1 MKQILNKYIILIFG
15 VYAFWIGGVP
25 VIFSKVLPVVCENIS
40 VNSDYNVEIVNPKL
54 ILNVLPKAKFK
65 AMKIAVENK
74 STQEVTTINNF
85 KIDVRLLPLLTGRLH
100 VNSIT
105 ADSLFVKANINQEIE
120 LDKDFFKNLDKSK
133 IKCNMLKLN
142 EFSVILEQQA
152 TKIPVMYSG
161 SDVFFKKNRRYL
173 KLYADTKFNIN
184 KTISNANIKLYLPKN
199 NDINKSI
206 VDIKVQNLDLES
218 ICDFLR
224 QYLPNDIVESK
235 GIIDIVVDK
244 HKLNAELQNCAIIM
258 KDSAKSMIYPELLK
272 IDADFNLTSKII
284 NFDSIRIESD
294 NIHTTLQGSFSNYLD
309 KSLSA
314 INLNVQLDKSRVE
327 DFVNLLPPIVVEEF
341 NVYKLKK
348 YKFYGDVIGNFSIKG
363 DISEPDITGDVYID
377 NGILIKPIP
386 NAKGATVKLDF
397 TGRYINFDVF
407 VPAGGAE
414 KVWVKGGVEL
424 YNVKYA
430 DMRIWSTKNVDLAT
444 AEEKVIP
451 IHEILNF
458 VIGPVPI
465 MDVKGVGNIDII
477 VKGNRKNP
485 HVWGGLNFRNVK
497 TFFNEIPNLVLTD
510 AEATLNF
517 DDQNAS
523 FVTKKGL
530 VNGKDISINGTCNL
544 YGKFDFDVN
553 TKNQEIAYLFNAIQT
568 ATMIDDVKAMLPKL
582 DSMDGLIDLNLKVFG
597 AVKDIEDLAFNKN
610 FFTKGTIKLLGNKF
624 GMQGLEVKNTKG
636 TLNFDGKNAN
646 ADITSLIGNS
656 KLTARA
662 SVKNNFVDA
671 NISIPKLNLND
682 LTPLK
687 SDLQND
693 IGNIFVDVSGKYKGK
708 LDPIELDKVSFIAK
722 ILGVGPNNKL
732 KVSNGIVT
740 LNNNKLKIS
749 NIKGNLADSQFNVNL
764 DIANVTGRPSV
775 NGIIGLKE
783 FDLSTINA
791 LMSYTIIPKNIKDTL
806 NTVRFNEGKKINLNA
821 KISHNRINAYT
832 DLGGL
837 SFIYT
842 PLELPVKIINGSLIM
857 RNNGLRL
864 NKINLLA
871 DDMPILVD
879 GEVYDLFNKQNFN
892 LYFNSKPRQD
902 FIDKYI
908 NKNQIYPLKIKGD
921 IVYSARAKGVLNN
934 FDLKTDVNMAKDSSI
949 YHLGATVGDI
959 ENAIVL
965 NLDTKILNKNILK
978 IREFSYDKI
987 ISSQSGRETRLN
999 MLKSHGEIDILK
1011 DDLGFKDLIIKT
1023 HNPTD
1028 ARIFNI
1034 IFRKPNIK
1042 QGQFTSDLRF
1052 NGKASAPK
1060 LLGNFHIFETD
1071 IPFLDTT
1078 MKNITFLFKDKTIDV
1093 YSIGEVLGN
1102 DIKVQAVMRNK
1113 LTPPYYVEK
1122 ATLDTKLLDLNH
1134 IANLIKLSQVDNNAQ
1149 NFDSLAEFD
1158 LTNVVIKNMKMNA
1171 DSIHL
1176 RNIVAENFE
1185 AIASLNEKQ
1194 MFNVHN
1200 FKFNIANGTLGGYFN
1215 YNLKNNNTGLKLK
1228 ARDIDANDL
1237 SIALFDLQNQI
1248 YGDLT
1253 GDIALSCNG
1262 IDFEKC
1268 MQTLNGHTNF
1278 SVANGRMPKL
1288 GSLEYLLKAGNLV
1301 KGGLTGVSINS
1312 VIDIITPLK
1321 TGNFS
1326 DIIGDI
1332 TIKDGIADDIE
1343 ITTRGKDLSLF
1354 ISGNY
1359 NFANSNAEM
1368 EVLGLLSKKIS
1379 TMFGPLGNVS
1389 LNTLLNVIP
1398 GVDLTKETTILEH
1411 INKIPGIEISNKAYR
1426 KFVAEIKGNINGDN
1440 YVTSFRWIN

>member
-1 MKQILNKYIILIFG
+1 MRQLFNKYIVLIFG
-15 VYAFWIGGVP
+15 IYAFWIGGVP
-25 VIFSKVLPVVCENIS
+25 VIFSKMLPFVCENIS
-40 VNSDYNVEIVNPKL
+40 ANNDFNIEILNPKL
-54 ILNVLPKAKFK
+54 KLNILPKANFSTS
-65 AMKIAVENK
+65 KIIIEDK
-74 STQEVTTINNF
+74 INQDTVVLDNL
-85 KIDVRLLPLLTGRLH
+85 KIDLRLLPLLSGRVH
-100 VNSIT
+100 VNSIYI
-105 ADSLFVKANINQEIE
+105 DNLLIKASIKKNIE
-120 LDKDFFKNLDKSK
+120 LDKNFFKILNNTK
-133 IKCNMLKLN
+133 IKCNSFCLN
-142 EFSVILEQQA
+142 EFSVILSPQNVKKPIIY
-152 TKIPVMYSG
+152 TGNNVL
-161 SDVFFKKNRRYL
+161 FKRNSRYL
-173 KLYADTKFNIN
+173 KVNADTKFYIN
-184 KTISNANIKLYLPKN
+184 NSTSFATIKLFLPRN
-199 NDINKSI
+199 NDINRSI
-206 VDIKVQNLDLES
+206 VDIKISNLDLNPVG
-218 ICDFLR
+218 DYLK
-224 QYLPNDIVESK
+224 QYLPQDLIDTK
-235 GIIDIVVDK
+235 GIINIFVNK
-244 HKLNAELQNCAIIM
+244 NRLNAELKNCAILM
-258 KDSAKSMIYPELLK
+258 KDSAKSMIFPELLK

-284 NFDSIRIESD
+284 NFNSVNINSK
-294 NIHTTLQGSFSNYLD
+294 NIHAVLNGSFSNYLD
-309 KSLSA
+309 KTLSA
-314 INLNVQLDKSRVE
+314 INLNVQLDKSHVE
-327 DFVNLLPPIVVEEF
+327 DIVDMLPPIVVEEF

-348 YKFYGDVIGNFSIKG
+348 YKFFGNAIGNFTIKG
-363 DISEPDITGDVYID
+363 DIYEPDINGDIFIE
-377 NGILIKPIP
+377 NGILTKPIP
-386 NAKGATVKLDF
+386 NAKGATVKLNF

-407 VPAGGAE
+407 VPAGGTE

-424 YNVKYA
+424 YNVKYS
-430 DMRIWSTKNVDLAT
+430 DMHIWSTKNVNLAT
-444 AEEKVIP
+444 AEEKIIP

-465 MDVKGVGNIDII
+465 MDVKGLGNIDIY

-485 HVWGGLNFRNVK
+485 HVWGDLNFRNVK

-510 AEATLNF
+510 AEATLKF
-517 DDQNAS
+517 DDENAT
-523 FVTKKGL
+523 FITKKGL

-582 DSMDGLIDLNLKVFG
+582 DAMEGLIDLQLKVYG

-610 FFTKGTIKLLGNKF
+610 FFTKGQIKLLGNKF
-624 GMQGLEVKNTKG
+624 AIQGIEVRNTKG
-636 TLNFDGKNAN
+636 VLNFDGQNAS
-646 ADITSLIGNS
+646 ADVSSFIGDSSLS
-656 KLTARA
+656 AKAT
-662 SVKNNFVDA
+662 VKNNFVDA

-682 LTPLK
+682 LTPKK

-693 IGNIFVDVSGKYKGK
+693 IGNIFVNVAAKYKGK
-708 LDPIELDKVSFIAK
+708 LDPIELNRMSFVAK
-722 ILGVGPNNKL
+722 ILGVAP
-732 KVSNGIVT
+732 
-740 LNNNKLKIS
+740 NNKLKIS
-749 NIKGNLADSQFNVNL
+749 NGTVTLNNDKLKISNIHGNLADSQFNINL
-764 DIANVTGRPSV
+764 DVGNVTGKPHI
-775 NGIIGLKE
+775 NGIIGLKA
-783 FDLSTINA
+783 FDLSCINT
-791 LMSYTIIPKNIKDTL
+791 LSEYSIIPKDIKNTL
-806 NTVRFNEGKKINLNA
+806 NKIKFNEGKKINLNA
-821 KISHNRINAYT
+821 KINHNRINAYT

-837 SFIYT
+837 SFVYT

-871 DDMPILVD
+871 DNMPILAD
-879 GEVYDLFNKQNFN
+879 GEIYDLFNKQNFN

-908 NKNQIYPLKIKGD
+908 NKNQIYPVKVKGD
-921 IVYSARAKGVLNN
+921 IVYSAKAKGILND
-934 FDLKTDVNMAKDSSI
+934 FDLKTNINMAKDSSI

-965 NLDTKILNKNILK
+965 NLDTRVQNQNILK
-978 IREFSYDKI
+978 IKEFSYDKI
-987 ISSQSGRETRLN
+987 VSSQSGRETRLN
-999 MLKSHGEIDILK
+999 MLKSHGEIDLLK
-1011 DDLGFKDLIIKT
+1011 DDLKFKDLIIKT
-1023 HNPTD
+1023 QNPTD

-1042 QGQFTSDLRF
+1042 QGQFTSDLKF

-1060 LLGNFHIFETD
+1060 LIGSFHIFETD

-1078 MKNITFLFKDKTIDV
+1078 MKNITFLFKDKTIDI

-1102 DIKVQAVMRNK
+1102 DVKIQAVLRNK

-1122 ATLDTKLLDLNH
+1122 AVLNTKLLDLNH
-1134 IANLIKLSQVDNNAQ
+1134 ITNLIKLSQVDNNQ
-1149 NFDSLAEFD
+1149 NLDSLEEFD
-1158 LTNVVIKNMKMNA
+1158 LTSIVIRNLKMNA

-1176 RNIVAENFE
+1176 RNIIAENFE
-1185 AIASLNEKQ
+1185 ANASLNEKQ
-1194 MFNVHN
+1194 IFNVHN
-1200 FKFNIANGTLGGYFN
+1200 FKFDIANGTLGGNFN
-1215 YNLKNNNTGLKLK
+1215 YNLKNNNTGLKIK

-1253 GDIALSCNG
+1253 GDITLSCNG
-1262 IDFEKC
+1262 TNFDKC
-1268 MQTLNGHTNF
+1268 MQTLNGSTNF

-1332 TIKDGIADDIE
+1332 KIKDGIAKDIE

-1359 NFANSNAEM
+1359 NFSNSNAEM

-1389 LNTLLNVIP
+1389 LNTLFNVIP
-1398 GVDLTKETTILEH
+1398 GIDLTKETKVLEH
-1411 INKIPGIEISNKAYR
+1411 INKIPGIELSNKAYR

-1440 YVTSFRWIN
+1440 YVTSFKWIN

>member
-1 MKQILNKYIILIFG
+1 MKQIFNKYIILILG

-25 VIFSKVLPVVCENIS
+25 VIFTKALPVVCENIS
-40 VNSDYNVEIVNPKL
+40 INSNYNVEILNPKL
-54 ILNVLPKAKFK
+54 RLNILPKAQFN
-65 AMKIAVENK
+65 ALKINVEDKTTQNI
-74 STQEVTTINNF
+74 STIDNF
-85 KIDVRLLPLLTGRLH
+85 KIDLRLLPLLSGRVH
-100 VNSIT
+100 INSIS
-105 ADSLFVKANINQEIE
+105 ADNLFLKVNIDKDIE

-133 IKCNMLKLN
+133 IKCNILKIN
-142 EFSVILEQQA
+142 EFSVILAHKGTQ
-152 TKIPVMYSG
+152 KPIVYSG
-161 SDVFFKKNRRYL
+161 NGVFFKKNRRYL
-173 KLYADTKFNIN
+173 KVNADTKFNIN
-184 KTISNANIKLYLPKN
+184 DKISNADISLYLPKN
-199 NDINKSI
+199 NDINKSV
-206 VDIKVQNLDLES
+206 VDIKIQNLDLEP
-218 ICDFLR
+218 IGDFLR
-224 QYLPNDIVESK
+224 QYLPNDLIETK
-235 GIIDIVVDK
+235 GIINIFVDK
-244 HKLNAELQNCAIIM
+244 HKLNAELKNCAIVM
-258 KDSAKSMIYPELLK
+258 KDSAKSMIYPELLN
-272 IDADFNLTSKII
+272 IDADFNITSKII
-284 NFDSIRIESD
+284 NFNSVNINSK
-294 NIHTTLQGSFSNYLD
+294 NIHAILNGSFSNYLD

-314 INLNVQLDKSRVE
+314 INLNVQLDKSKVE
-327 DFVNLLPPIVVEEF
+327 DIVNLLPPIIVEEF

-348 YKFYGDVIGNFSIKG
+348 YKFFGDVIGNFSIKG
-363 DISEPDITGDVYID
+363 DIFEPDIIGDIFID
-377 NGILIKPIP
+377 NGILTKPIP
-386 NAKGATVKLDF
+386 NAKGATVKLEF

-414 KVWVKGGVEL
+414 RVWVKGGVEL

-430 DMRIWSTKNVDLAT
+430 DMHIWSTKNVNLAT
-444 AEEKVIP
+444 AEEKILP

-458 VIGPVPI
+458 IIGPVPI
-465 MDVKGVGNIDII
+465 MDVKGLGNIDII

-485 HVWGGLNFRNVK
+485 HVWGDLNFRNVK

-510 AEATLNF
+510 AEATLKF
-517 DDQNAS
+517 DDENAT

-553 TKNQEIAYLFNAIQT
+553 TKNQEIAYLFKAIQT

-582 DSMDGLIDLNLKVFG
+582 DAMEGLIDLQLKVYG

-610 FFTKGTIKLLGNKF
+610 FFTKGQIKLLGNKF
-624 GMQGLEVKNTKG
+624 AVQGIEVRNTKG
-636 TLNFDGKNAN
+636 ILNFDGQNAS
-646 ADITSLIGNS
+646 ADVSSFIGES
-656 KLTARA
+656 ALSAKA

-682 LTPLK
+682 LTPKK

-693 IGNIFVDVSGKYKGK
+693 IGNIFVNVVAKYKGK
-708 LDPIELDKVSFIAK
+708 LDPIELDKVSFVAK
-722 ILGVGPNNKL
+722 ILGVAPNNKL
-732 KVSNGIVT
+732 KVSNGVVN

-749 NIKGNLADSQFNVNL
+749 NINGSLADSQFNVNL
-764 DIANVTGRPSV
+764 DIGNVTGKPHV
-775 NGIIGLKE
+775 NGIIGLKS
-783 FDLSTINA
+783 FDLSCINT
-791 LMSYTIIPKNIKDTL
+791 LSEYSIIPKDIKATL
-806 NTVRFNEGKKINLNA
+806 NKVKFNEGKKINLNA
-821 KISHNRINAYT
+821 RINHNRINAYT

-837 SFIYT
+837 SFVYT

-864 NKINLLA
+864 NKINLLT
-871 DDMPILVD
+871 DNMPILVD

-908 NKNQIYPLKIKGD
+908 NKNQIYPVKVKGD
-921 IVYSARAKGVLNN
+921 IVYSARAKGVLKD
-934 FDLKTDVNMAKDSSI
+934 FDLKTNINMAKDSSI

-965 NLDTKILNKNILK
+965 NLDTKVQNQKILK

-999 MLKSHGEIDILK
+999 MLKSRGEIDILK

-1042 QGQFTSDLRF
+1042 QGQFTSDLKI
-1052 NGKASAPK
+1052 NGKATAPK
-1060 LLGNFHIFETD
+1060 LLGNFHIFETN

-1102 DIKVQAVMRNK
+1102 DVKIQAVLKNK

-1122 ATLDTKLLDLNH
+1122 AVLNTKLLDLNH
-1134 IANLIKLSQVDNNAQ
+1134 ITNLIKLSQVDNSQ
-1149 NFDSLAEFD
+1149 NFDSLEEFD
-1158 LTNVVIKNMKMNA
+1158 LASIVIKNMKMNA

-1176 RNIVAENFE
+1176 RNIIAENFE
-1185 AIASLNEKQ
+1185 ATATLNEKQ
-1194 MFNVHN
+1194 VFNVHN
-1200 FKFNIANGTLGGYFN
+1200 FKFDIANGNLGGSFN

-1237 SIALFDLQNQI
+1237 FIALFDLRNQI

-1262 IDFEKC
+1262 TDFDQC
-1268 MQTLNGHTNF
+1268 MKTLNGNTTF

-1301 KGGLTGVSINS
+1301 KGGLTGISINS

-1332 TIKDGIADDIE
+1332 TIKDGIANDIE

-1354 ISGNY
+1354 ISGKY
-1359 NFANSNAEM
+1359 NFSNSNAEM

-1379 TMFGPLGNVS
+1379 TMFGPIGNVS
-1389 LNTLLNVIP
+1389 LNTLFNVIP
-1398 GVDLTKETTILEH
+1398 GVDLTKETKVLEH
-1411 INKIPGIEISNKAYR
+1411 INRIPGIELSDKAYR

-1440 YVTSFRWIN
+1440 YVTSFKWIN

>member
-1 MKQILNKYIILIFG
+1 MKQLFNKYIILILG

-25 VIFSKVLPVVCENIS
+25 VIFSKMLPVVCENIS
-40 VNSDYNVEIVNPKL
+40 VNSDYNVEILEPKL
-54 ILNVLPKAKFK
+54 RLNVLPKAKFS
-65 AMKIAVENK
+65 ALKITVENK
-74 STQEVTTINNF
+74 SSRDITVLDNF
-85 KIDVRLLPLLTGRLH
+85 KIDVRLLPLLTGRIH
-100 VNSIT
+100 INSINT
-105 ADSLFVKANINQEIE
+105 DSLLIKANVKKDIE
-120 LDKDFFKNLDKSK
+120 LDKNFFKNLDKSK
-133 IKCNMLKLN
+133 IKCNSFNLK
-142 EFSVILEQQA
+142 EFSIFLNQEGTKSPVIYVG
-152 TKIPVMYSG
+152 KN
-161 SDVFFKKNRRYL
+161 VFYKKNYRYL
-173 KLYADTKFNIN
+173 KINADTKFNIN
-184 KTISNANIKLYLPKN
+184 DSISNANIELYLPHDN
-199 NDINKSI
+199 NIQKSI
-206 VDIKVQNLDLES
+206 VDIKITNLKLEP
-218 ICDFLR
+218 IADYLR
-224 QYLPNDIVESK
+224 QYLPKDFVDAK
-235 GIIDIVVDK
+235 GIINVYIDK
-244 HKLNAELQNCAIIM
+244 HTLNAKLENCAVIM
-258 KDSAKSMIYPELLK
+258 KDSAKSMIFPNLLN

-284 NFDSIRIESD
+284 NFNSINVNAK
-294 NIHTTLQGSFSNYLD
+294 NIHTTIRGSISNYLD
-309 KSLSA
+309 KTLTA
-314 INLNVQLDKSRVE
+314 INMNVQLDKSRVE
-327 DFVNLLPPIVVEEF
+327 DIVNILPPIITEDF

-348 YKFYGDVIGNFSIKG
+348 YKFYGDVIGNFSVK
-363 DISEPDITGDVYID
+363 GDVYEPDVIGDVFID

-430 DMRIWSTKNVDLAT
+430 DMHIWSTKNVDLAT
-444 AEEKVIP
+444 AEEKVVP

-465 MDVKGVGNIDII
+465 MDVKGIGNIDII

-485 HVWGGLNFRNVK
+485 HVWGGLSFRNVK

-517 DDQNAS
+517 DDQNAV
-523 FVTKKGL
+523 FITKKGL

-553 TKNQEIAYLFNAIQT
+553 TKNQEIAYLFNAIKT
-568 ATMIDDVKAMLPKL
+568 ATMIDDVKAMLPEL
-582 DSMDGLIDLNLKVFG
+582 DYMDGLIDLQLKVYG

-610 FFTKGTIKLLGNKF
+610 FFTKGNIKLLGNKF
-624 GMQGLEVKNTKG
+624 AAQGFEVRNTKG
-636 TLNFDGKNAN
+636 TLDFDGQNAS
-646 ADITSLIGNS
+646 ADINSFIGNS
-656 KLTARA
+656 ALSAKA

-671 NISIPKLNLND
+671 NINIPRLNLND
-682 LTPLK
+682 ITPDK

-693 IGNIFVDVSGKYKGK
+693 IGNIFVNVVAKYKGK
-708 LDPIELDKVSFIAK
+708 VEPIELDKISFVAK
-722 ILGVGPNNKL
+722 ILGVAPNNKL
-732 KVSNGIVT
+732 KVSNGTVE
-740 LNNNKLKIS
+740 LNNNKLRIS
-749 NIKGNLADSQFNVNL
+749 NIKGNLAESKFDINL
-764 DIANVTGRPSV
+764 DVGN
-775 NGIIGLKE
+775 IIGKPHINGLIKLSS
-783 FDLSTINA
+783 FDLATINA
-791 LMSYTIIPKNIKDTL
+791 LSSYSIIPNNIKKSL
-806 NTVRFNEGKKINLNA
+806 NTIKFNAGRKINLNA
-821 KISHNRINAYT
+821 RISHNKINAYT

-837 SFIYT
+837 SFVYT

-857 RNNGLRL
+857 RNNSLKL

-871 DDMPILVD
+871 DDMPILID
-879 GEVYDLFNKQNFN
+879 GDIFDLFNKQNFN

-908 NKNQIYPLKIKGD
+908 NKNQIYPIKIKGD
-921 IVYSARAKGVLNN
+921 IVYSARAKGILDD
-934 FDLKTDVNMAKDSSI
+934 FDLKTDVNMAKDSSL
-949 YHLGATVGDI
+949 YHLGATIGDI
-959 ENAIVL
+959 ENAIIL
-965 NLDTKILNKNILK
+965 NLDTRVINQNILK
-978 IREFSYDKI
+978 VREFSYDKI

-1042 QGQFTSDLRF
+1042 QGQFTSDLKF

-1060 LLGNFHIFETD
+1060 LSGNFHIFETD
-1071 IPFLDTT
+1071 IPFFDTT
-1078 MKNITFLFKDKTIDV
+1078 MKNITLLFKDKTIDV

-1102 DIKVQAVMRNK
+1102 DVKVQAVLKNK

-1122 ATLDTKLLDLNH
+1122 ANLDTKLLDLNR
-1134 IANLIKLSQVDNNAQ
+1134 IINLIKLSELDNAQQ
-1149 NFDSLAEFD
+1149 NFDSIIGLD
-1158 LTNVVIKNMKMNA
+1158 LQTIVIKNVKMKA

-1185 AIASLNEKQ
+1185 ATASLNEKQ
-1194 MFNVHN
+1194 QFAVHN
-1200 FKFNIANGTLGGYFN
+1200 FKFNIANGTLGGNFN
-1215 YNLKNNNTGLKLK
+1215 YNLKNNNTGLKIK

-1262 IDFEKC
+1262 IDFDKC
-1268 MQTLNGHTNF
+1268 MQTLNGSTTFNV
-1278 SVANGRMPKL
+1278 SNGRMPKL
-1288 GSLEYLLKAGNLV
+1288 GSLEYLLKAGNLL

-1312 VIDIITPLK
+1312 VIDIISPLK

-1332 TIKDGIADDIE
+1332 SIKDGIADDIE

-1354 ISGNY
+1354 INGKY
-1359 NFANSNAEM
+1359 NFSNSEAEM

-1389 LNTLLNVIP
+1389 LNTLFNVIP
-1398 GVDLTKETTILEH
+1398 GVDLTKDTKILEH
-1411 INKIPGIEISNKAYR
+1411 INRIPGIELSNKAYR
-1426 KFVAEIKGNINGDN
+1426 KFVAEIKGNINGEN
-1440 YVTSFRWIN
+1440 YVTSFKWIN

>member
-1 MKQILNKYIILIFG
+1 MKQLFNKYIILILG

-25 VIFSKVLPVVCENIS
+25 VIFSKVLPTVCENIS
-40 VNSDYNVEIVNPKL
+40 VNSNYNVEILNPKL
-54 ILNVLPKAKFK
+54 RLNVLPKAVFS
-65 AMKIAVENK
+65 AMRITVEDK
-74 STQEVTTINNF
+74 STRDTTTLNNF
-85 KIDVRLLPLLTGRLH
+85 KIDLRLLPLLTGRVH
-100 VNSIT
+100 INSIS
-105 ADSLFVKANINQEIE
+105 ADDLLVKASVNKDIE
-120 LDKDFFKNLDKSK
+120 LDKDFFKNLDKTK
-133 IKCNMLKLN
+133 IKCNSFKLD
-142 EFSVILEQQA
+142 EFSIILTQ
-152 TKIPVMYSG
+152 KGLKSPIMYTG
-161 SDVFFKKNRRYL
+161 ENVFFKKNRRYL
-173 KLYADTKFNIN
+173 KVNAETKFNIN
-184 KTISNANIKLYLPKN
+184 NSISDATVKLYLPRN
-199 NDINKSI
+199 NDIKKSV
-206 VDIKVQNLDLES
+206 VDIKVSNFDLAPIS
-218 ICDFLR
+218 DYLR
-224 QYLPNDIVESK
+224 QYLPQDLIETK
-235 GIIDIVVDK
+235 GVINVYVDK
-244 HKLNAELQNCAIIM
+244 YKLNAELKNCAVLM
-258 KDSAKSMIYPELLK
+258 KDNAKSMIFPELLNV
-272 IDADFNLTSKII
+272 DADFSITSKII
-284 NFDSIRIESD
+284 NFNTVNINSK
-294 NIHTTLQGSFSNYLD
+294 NIHAILRGSFSNYLD
-309 KSLSA
+309 KTLSA

-327 DFVNLLPPIVVEEF
+327 DIVDMLPPIVVEEF

-348 YKFYGDVIGNFSIKG
+348 YKFFGDAIGNFTIKG
-363 DISEPDITGDVYID
+363 DIYEPDVVGDVFIS
-377 NGILIKPIP
+377 NGILTKPIP

-430 DMRIWSTKNVDLAT
+430 DMHIWSTKNVDLAT
-444 AEEKVIP
+444 AEEKIIP

-465 MDVKGVGNIDII
+465 MDVKGNGNIDII

-485 HVWGGLNFRNVK
+485 HVWGSLNFRNVK

-510 AEATLNF
+510 AEAALIF
-517 DDQNAS
+517 DDQNAV
-523 FVTKKGL
+523 FTTKKGL
-530 VNGKDISINGTCNL
+530 VNGKNISINGTCNL

-568 ATMIDDVKAMLPKL
+568 ATMIDDVKSMLPKL
-582 DSMDGLIDLNLKVFG
+582 DSMGGLIDLQLKVYG
-597 AVKDIEDLAFNKN
+597 AVKDIEDLAFNQN
-610 FFTKGTIKLLGNKF
+610 FFTKGKINLLGNKF
-624 GMQGLEVKNTKG
+624 AMQGIEVKNTKG
-636 TLNFDGKNAN
+636 VLDFDGQNAS
-646 ADITSLIGNS
+646 ADITSYIGNS
-656 KLTARA
+656 ALSAKA

-671 NISIPKLNLND
+671 NINIPKLNLND
-682 LTPLK
+682 ITSDK

-693 IGNIFVDVSGKYKGK
+693 IGNIFVNVVAKYKGK
-708 LDPIELDKVSFIAK
+708 LDPVELDKVSFVAK
-722 ILGVGPNNKL
+722 ILGVAPNNKL
-732 KVSNGIVT
+732 KVSNGVVT

-749 NIKGNLADSQFNVNL
+749 NIKGNLADSQFDVNL
-764 DIANVTGRPSV
+764 DVGNVVGKPHV
-775 NGIIGLKE
+775 NGFIRLSA
-783 FDLSTINA
+783 FDLATINA
-791 LMSYTIIPKNIKDTL
+791 FSNYSIIPRDVKKAL
-806 NTVRFNEGKKINLNA
+806 NTVRFDAGRKINLNA
-821 KISHNRINAYT
+821 KINHNKINAYT

-837 SFIYT
+837 SFVYT
-842 PLELPVKIINGSLIM
+842 PLELPVKIINGSFIM
-857 RNNGLRL
+857 RNNGVKL

-921 IVYSARAKGVLNN
+921 IVYSARAKGVLND

-949 YHLGATVGDI
+949 YHLGATIGDI

-965 NLDTKILNKNILK
+965 NLDTRVLNQKILK

-987 ISSQSGRETRLN
+987 IASQSGRETRLN
-999 MLKSHGEIDILK
+999 MLKSRGEIDILK
-1011 DDLGFKDLIIKT
+1011 DDLGFKDLVIKT

-1042 QGQFTSDLRF
+1042 QGQFTSDLKF

-1078 MKNITFLFKDKTIDV
+1078 MKNITFLFKDRTIDV

-1102 DIKVQAVMRNK
+1102 DVKIQAVLRNK

-1122 ATLDTKLLDLNH
+1122 ANLDTKLLDLNH
-1134 IANLIKLSQVDNNAQ
+1134 ITNLLKLSQVDNTKT
-1149 NFDSLAEFD
+1149 FDSLESFD
-1158 LTNVVIKNMKMNA
+1158 LESIVIKNMKMNA

-1185 AIASLNEKQ
+1185 ATASLNEKQ
-1194 MFNVHN
+1194 VFNVHD
-1200 FKFNIANGTLGGYFN
+1200 FKFNIANGTLGGNFN

-1253 GDIALSCNG
+1253 GDIVLSCNG
-1262 IDFEKC
+1262 VDFDKC
-1268 MQTLNGHTNF
+1268 MQTLNGNTTF

-1288 GSLEYLLKAGNLV
+1288 GSLEYLLKAGNLL

-1312 VIDIITPLK
+1312 VIDIISPLK
-1321 TGNFS
+1321 TGDFS

-1332 TIKDGIADDIE
+1332 TIKDGVADDVE

-1354 ISGNY
+1354 ISGKY
-1359 NFANSNAEM
+1359 NFSNSNAEM

-1389 LNTLLNVIP
+1389 LNTLFNVIP
-1398 GVDLTKETTILEH
+1398 GVDLSKDTKVLEH
-1411 INKIPGIEISNKAYR
+1411 INKIPGIELSNKAYR
-1426 KFVAEIKGNINGDN
+1426 KFVAEIKGNINGEN
-1440 YVTSFRWIN
+1440 YVTSFKWIN

>member
-1 MKQILNKYIILIFG
+1 MKQIFNKYIILILG

-25 VIFSKVLPVVCENIS
+25 VIFTKALPVVCENIS
-40 VNSDYNVEIVNPKL
+40 INSNYNVEILNPKL
-54 ILNVLPKAKFK
+54 RLSILPKAQFN
-65 AMKIAVENK
+65 AQRISIEDK
-74 STQEVTTINNF
+74 STQNISTIDNF
-85 KIDVRLLPLLTGRLH
+85 KIDLRLLPLLSGRVH
-100 VNSIT
+100 INSIS
-105 ADSLFVKANINQEIE
+105 ADNLFLKVNIDKDIE

-133 IKCNMLKLN
+133 IKCNILKIN
-142 EFSVILEQQA
+142 EFSVILA
-152 TKIPVMYSG
+152 HKGTKKPIVYSG
-161 SDVFFKKNRRYL
+161 KGVFFKKNRRYL
-173 KLYADTKFNIN
+173 KVNADTKFNIN
-184 KTISNANIKLYLPKN
+184 DTISNANINLYLPKN
-199 NDINKSI
+199 NDINKSV
-206 VDIKVQNLDLES
+206 VDIKIQNLDLEP
-218 ICDFLR
+218 IGDFLR
-224 QYLPNDIVESK
+224 QYLPNDLIETK
-235 GIIDIVVDK
+235 GIINIFVDK
-244 HKLNAELQNCAIIM
+244 HKLNAELKNCAIVM

-272 IDADFNLTSKII
+272 VDADFNITSKII
-284 NFDSIRIESD
+284 NFNTVNINSK
-294 NIHTTLQGSFSNYLD
+294 NIHAILNGSFSNYLD
-309 KSLSA
+309 KSLST

-327 DFVNLLPPIVVEEF
+327 DIVDLLPPIVVEEF

-348 YKFYGDVIGNFSIKG
+348 YKFYGDTIGNFTIKG
-363 DISEPDITGDVYID
+363 DIFEPDIIGDVFID
-377 NGILIKPIP
+377 NGILTKPIP

-414 KVWVKGGVEL
+414 RVWVKGGVEL

-430 DMRIWSTKNVDLAT
+430 DMHIWSTKNVNLAT
-444 AEEKVIP
+444 AEEKILP

-458 VIGPVPI
+458 IIGPVPI
-465 MDVKGVGNIDII
+465 MDVKGLGNIDII

-485 HVWGGLNFRNVK
+485 HVWGDLNFRNVK

-510 AEATLNF
+510 AEATLKF
-517 DDQNAS
+517 DDENAT

-582 DSMDGLIDLNLKVFG
+582 DAMEGLIDLQLKVYG

-610 FFTKGTIKLLGNKF
+610 FFTKGQINLLGNKF
-624 GMQGLEVKNTKG
+624 AVQGMEIRNTKG
-636 TLNFDGKNAN
+636 ILNFDGQNAS
-646 ADITSLIGNS
+646 ADVSSFIGES
-656 KLTARA
+656 ALSAKA

-682 LTPLK
+682 LTPKK

-693 IGNIFVDVSGKYKGK
+693 IGNIFVNVVAKYKGK
-708 LDPIELDKVSFIAK
+708 LDPIELDKVSFVAK
-722 ILGVGPNNKL
+722 ILGVAPNNKL
-732 KVSNGIVT
+732 KVSNGVVT
-740 LNNNKLKIS
+740 LNNNKLEIS
-749 NIKGNLADSQFNVNL
+749 NIKGSLADSQFNVNL
-764 DIANVTGRPSV
+764 DVGNITGKPHV
-775 NGIIGLKE
+775 NGIIGLKS
-783 FDLSTINA
+783 FDLSCINT
-791 LMSYTIIPKNIKDTL
+791 LSEYSIIPKDIKATL
-806 NTVRFNEGKKINLNA
+806 NKVKFDEGKKINLNA
-821 KISHNRINAYT
+821 KINHNRINAYT

-837 SFIYT
+837 SFVYT

-871 DDMPILVD
+871 DNMPILVD

-908 NKNQIYPLKIKGD
+908 NKNQIYPVKVKGD
-921 IVYSARAKGVLNN
+921 IVYSARAKGVLND
-934 FDLKTDVNMAKDSSI
+934 FDLKTNINMAKDSSI

-965 NLDTKILNKNILK
+965 NLDTKVQNQNILK

-999 MLKSHGEIDILK
+999 MLKSRGEIDVLK

-1042 QGQFTSDLRF
+1042 QGQFTSDLKI
-1052 NGKASAPK
+1052 NGKATAPK
-1060 LLGNFHIFETD
+1060 LLGNFHIFETN

-1078 MKNITFLFKDKTIDV
+1078 MKNITFLFKDKTIDI

-1102 DIKVQAVMRNK
+1102 DVKIQAVLKNK

-1122 ATLDTKLLDLNH
+1122 AVLNTKLLDLNH
-1134 IANLIKLSQVDNNAQ
+1134 ITNLIKLSQVDNSQ
-1149 NFDSLAEFD
+1149 NFDSLEEFD
-1158 LTNVVIKNMKMNA
+1158 LASIVIKNMKMNA

-1176 RNIVAENFE
+1176 RNIIAENFE
-1185 AIASLNEKQ
+1185 ATATLNEKQ
-1194 MFNVHN
+1194 VFNVHN
-1200 FKFNIANGTLGGYFN
+1200 FKFDIANGNLGGSFN

-1262 IDFEKC
+1262 TDFDQC
-1268 MQTLNGHTNF
+1268 MKTLNGNTTF

-1301 KGGLTGVSINS
+1301 KGGLTGISINS

-1321 TGNFS
+1321 TGDFS

-1332 TIKDGIADDIE
+1332 AIKDGVANDIE

-1354 ISGNY
+1354 ISGKY
-1359 NFANSNAEM
+1359 NFSNSNAEM

-1389 LNTLLNVIP
+1389 LNTLFNVIP
-1398 GVDLTKETTILEH
+1398 GVDLTKETKVLEH
-1411 INKIPGIEISNKAYR
+1411 INRIPGIELSDKAYR

-1440 YVTSFRWIN
+1440 YVTSFKWIN